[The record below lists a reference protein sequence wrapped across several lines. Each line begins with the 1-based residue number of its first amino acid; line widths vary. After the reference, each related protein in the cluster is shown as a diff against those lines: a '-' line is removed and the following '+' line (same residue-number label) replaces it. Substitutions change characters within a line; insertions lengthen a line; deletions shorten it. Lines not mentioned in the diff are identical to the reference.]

1 MMTYY
6 YGVSEAL
13 LELVVV
19 VRWKAYEGKSVD

>member
-1 MMTYY
+1 MTC

-19 VRWKAYEGKSVD
+19 VRLKAYEGKSAD